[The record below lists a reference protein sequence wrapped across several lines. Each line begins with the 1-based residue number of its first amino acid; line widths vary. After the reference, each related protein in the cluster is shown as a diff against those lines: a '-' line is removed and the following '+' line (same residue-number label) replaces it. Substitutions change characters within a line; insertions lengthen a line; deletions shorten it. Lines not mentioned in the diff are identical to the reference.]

1 MLDAK
6 LVVVG
11 GDAKAAE
18 VRLKLPTIIGRGK
31 EAGLTVPHAL
41 VSRRHTE
48 IFEQDGGLYVR
59 DLGSL
64 NGTFVNNL
72 RIENDQPLEP
82 NQLLTLGNVTFR
94 AVYEKQTDGANGSIT
109 KPSEET
115 VTFEEV
121 NTTEEM
127 AASKQ
132 SPAIAS
138 VPQTFT
144 ESPKTPK
151 VADVETPSEAVVTF
165 DETVH
170 LDSLPKKE
178 APEKVAKEI
187 KVEKSK
193 PADPELAKNEKPA
206 KEEACPNTVE
216 LEEPKSSADD
226 TDKSFTSSEPTKEGE
241 GFSSIFNFDETEN
254 PSANKSISASSLDD
268 LPTGPAAAVSFVG
281 GIDLGEDAP
290 QAAASQIDPIEIELG
305 AEKKSEVKEEDSSLG
320 SFLNKLPR

>member
-31 EAGLTVPHAL
+31 EASLTVPHAL

-94 AVYEKQTDGANGSIT
+94 AVYEKQTDDNSVA
-109 KPSEET
+109 KPSDET

-127 AASKQ
+127 ASKQ
-132 SPAIAS
+132 SPSEAIPNKEIPNKEISNKATD
-138 VPQTFT
+138 V
-144 ESPKTPK
+144 KTPSK
-151 VADVETPSEAVVTF
+151 AVTF
-165 DETVH
+165 DETVP

-178 APEKVAKEI
+178 AKL
-187 KVEKSK
+187 EKSK
-193 PADPELAKNEKPA
+193 PTDPEPAKIEKPA
-206 KEEACPNTVE
+206 KEEACPSAVVE
-216 LEEPKSSADD
+216 LEESSSSADD
-226 TDKSFTSSEPTKEGE
+226 TDKSFASSEPTKEGE
-241 GFSSIFNFDETEN
+241 GFSNVFNFDETEN
-254 PSANKSISASSLDD
+254 ASANKSISASSLDD

-305 AEKKSEVKEEDSSLG
+305 AEKKSEVKEEDSTLG

>member
-31 EAGLTVPHAL
+31 EASLTVPHAL

-94 AVYEKQTDGANGSIT
+94 AVYEKQTDDNSVA
-109 KPSEET
+109 KPSDET

-127 AASKQ
+127 ASKQ
-132 SPAIAS
+132 SPSEAIPNKEIPNKEIPNKATD
-138 VPQTFT
+138 V
-144 ESPKTPK
+144 KTPSK
-151 VADVETPSEAVVTF
+151 AVTF
-165 DETVH
+165 DETVP

-178 APEKVAKEI
+178 AKL
-187 KVEKSK
+187 EKSK
-193 PADPELAKNEKPA
+193 PTDPEPAKIEKPA
-206 KEEACPNTVE
+206 KEEACPSAVVE
-216 LEEPKSSADD
+216 LEEPSSSADD
-226 TDKSFTSSEPTKEGE
+226 TDKSFASSEPTKEGE
-241 GFSSIFNFDETEN
+241 GFSNVFNFDETEN
-254 PSANKSISASSLDD
+254 ASANKSISASSLDD

-305 AEKKSEVKEEDSSLG
+305 AEKKSEVKEEDSTLG

>member
-31 EAGLTVPHAL
+31 EASLTVPHAL

-94 AVYEKQTDGANGSIT
+94 AVYEKQTDDNSVA
-109 KPSEET
+109 KPSDET

-127 AASKQ
+127 ASKQ
-132 SPAIAS
+132 SPSEAI
-138 VPQTFT
+138 
-144 ESPKTPK
+144 
-151 VADVETPSEAVVTF
+151 PSEAIPNKEIPNKATDVKTPSKAVTF
-165 DETVH
+165 DETVP

-178 APEKVAKEI
+178 AKL
-187 KVEKSK
+187 EKSK
-193 PADPELAKNEKPA
+193 PTDSEPAKIEKPA
-206 KEEACPNTVE
+206 KEEACPSAVVE
-216 LEEPKSSADD
+216 LEEPSSSADD
-226 TDKSFTSSEPTKEGE
+226 TDKSFASSEPTKEGE
-241 GFSSIFNFDETEN
+241 GFSNVFNFDETEN
-254 PSANKSISASSLDD
+254 ASANKSISASSLDD

-305 AEKKSEVKEEDSSLG
+305 AEKKSEVKEEDSTLG

>member
-31 EAGLTVPHAL
+31 EASLTVPHAL

-94 AVYEKQTDGANGSIT
+94 AVYEKQTDDNSVA
-109 KPSEET
+109 KPSDET

-127 AASKQ
+127 ASKQ
-132 SPAIAS
+132 SPSEAIPNKEIPNKATD
-138 VPQTFT
+138 V
-144 ESPKTPK
+144 KTPSK
-151 VADVETPSEAVVTF
+151 AVTF
-165 DETVH
+165 DETVP

-178 APEKVAKEI
+178 AKL
-187 KVEKSK
+187 EKSK
-193 PADPELAKNEKPA
+193 PTDPEPAKIEKPA
-206 KEEACPNTVE
+206 KEEACPSAVVE
-216 LEEPKSSADD
+216 LEEPSSSADD
-226 TDKSFTSSEPTKEGE
+226 TDKSFASSEPTKEGE
-241 GFSSIFNFDETEN
+241 GFSNVFNFDETEN
-254 PSANKSISASSLDD
+254 ASANKSISASSLDD

-305 AEKKSEVKEEDSSLG
+305 AEKKSEVKEEDSTLG